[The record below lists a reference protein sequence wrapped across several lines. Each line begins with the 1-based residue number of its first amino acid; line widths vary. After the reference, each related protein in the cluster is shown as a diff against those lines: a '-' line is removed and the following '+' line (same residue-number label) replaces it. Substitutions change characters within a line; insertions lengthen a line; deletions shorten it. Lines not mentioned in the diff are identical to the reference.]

1 MAVAYQWIKT
11 LHLLFVMA
19 WMAAVFYLPRVLV
32 NLAEAGDEP
41 AVRSRLDLMGRRLYR
56 FGHVMFGL
64 AIIFGITL
72 WAMYFPSAG
81 GWLHAKIALVVLLF
95 AYYIWTGRALKR
107 YAAGRGLPAAR
118 TLRILNELPVF
129 VLVAVIYLVVAKPF

>member
-1 MAVAYQWIKT
+1 MAYQWIKT